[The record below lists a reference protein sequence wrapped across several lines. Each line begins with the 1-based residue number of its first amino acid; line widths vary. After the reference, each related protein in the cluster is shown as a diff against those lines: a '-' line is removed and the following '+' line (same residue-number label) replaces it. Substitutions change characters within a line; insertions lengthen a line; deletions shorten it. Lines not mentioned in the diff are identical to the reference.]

1 MIHPLQWY
9 ILYLQISI
17 IFPLIVYQ
25 WYHTS
30 NRRHED
36 ASNLWLHQHM
46 WDVNPTQNT
55 TFPANANKATYI
67 MLKLLLTDA
76 TAYTLPTTKPDS
88 WKQEA
93 KSPNTS
99 LYTNA
104 RSLNCRCMMQLHIL
118 AITKAFSGKCS
129 SYLIPTSKSTFKVAW
144 LPSTIMYSCYHTY
157 LQVRCTEYGYNMWFS
172 NFSVFIVHVS

>member
-1 MIHPLQWY
+1 
-9 ILYLQISI
+9 
-17 IFPLIVYQ
+17 
-25 WYHTS
+25 
-30 NRRHED
+30 
-36 ASNLWLHQHM
+36 M

-67 MLKLLLTDA
+67 MLKVLLTDA
-76 TAYTLPTTKPDS
+76 TAYTLPILFLQRSQTVESKKPNH
-88 WKQEA
+88 
-93 KSPNTS
+93 PIHH
-99 LYTNA
+99 YTQ
-104 RSLNCRCMMQLHIL
+104 MQDHWTAGAWCNYIHLL
-118 AITKAFSGKCS
+118 ITKAFSGKCS